1 MQATLLTR
9 ATLAVAEKD
18 LEYMALG
25 SNELPP
31 ELRGYRMAREG
42 LLDNE
47 NMAKHGFTGSS
58 GERYRQAG
66 RINGYSR
73 EFAPPSG
80 TPAEDGANFVAAT
93 VAHLFESPEA
103 VSRWMRDIFL
113 KDFEG
118 HVGKSMGQGSQLI
131 SVSPLSPAGFFDE
144 AVALRVLQGSAK
156 GLASSTVIDFRVG
169 RILGVVFV
177 GTVGDHQRLE
187 LATELGQTL
196 EKRIVRVALG
206 AA

>member
-1 MQATLLTR
+1 M
-9 ATLAVAEKD
+9 V
-18 LEYMALG
+18 LG
-25 SNELPP
+25 RNELPP
-31 ELRGYRMAREG
+31 ELRGYRMVREG
-42 LLDNE
+42 TLDNAK
-47 NMAKHGFTGSS
+47 MAQHGFTGNSAD
-58 GERYRQAG
+58 RYRGAG

-73 EFAPPSG
+73 EFGPPAN
-80 TPAEDGANFVAAT
+80 TPVEDGANFVAAA

-103 VSRWMRDIFL
+103 VSRWMHEIFL

-118 HVGKSMGQGSQLI
+118 HVGQSMGQGSQLI
-131 SVSPLSPAGFFDE
+131 SVNPLSPAGFFDE
-144 AVALRVLQGSAK
+144 SVALRVLQGGPH

-177 GTVGDHQRLE
+177 GTVGDHSRLE
-187 LATELGQTL
+187 LATELGLAL